1 MKLKL
6 FLGAFLKPHTNISFV
21 IFTHKQDAQIISN
34 IVIVLTYDKFFWATL
49 REWRSEFSS
58 DQGNELRF

>member
-34 IVIVLTYDKFFWATL
+34 IVIVLTYDKFF
-49 REWRSEFSS
+49 
-58 DQGNELRF
+58 